1 MIFWLYLQ
9 TIWRRALNKVYFNEL
24 CYFHYHSY
32 NNCNEEITFFYL
44 SNTSVNTYSTL
55 WSLRNFICSLQPFT
69 PSASRCISSILFFV
83 YFLWYW
89 WGDCSNSE
97 LLQFGFISFLPHDFN
112 VWFSGDTVWRNYMP
126 VSLRGERV
134 SNCPVSWNCMIICR
148 LC

>member
-9 TIWRRALNKVYFNEL
+9 TIWRRVLNKVYFNEL

-32 NNCNEEITFFYL
+32 DNCNEEITFFYF

-97 LLQFGFISFLPHDFN
+97 LLQFGFISFYLMTLMFDS
-112 VWFSGDTVWRNYMP
+112 VVILY
-126 VSLRGERV
+126 GE
-134 SNCPVSWNCMIICR
+134 IICQS
-148 LC
+148 LLGVKGSLTALWAEIAW